1 MLAEESKHL
10 VLSLQDIEAP
20 RLHSLVVFTWH
31 RVQGMFHVLRVEGRM
46 DFASLDAAPPNLET
60 SAYRG
65 DIAGFCQKRNGWAR
79 QCRKL

>member
-1 MLAEESKHL
+1 MEESTYL

-31 RVQGMFHVLRVEGRM
+31 RVQGVFHVLRMEGRM

-60 SAYRG
+60 SAYR
-65 DIAGFCQKRNGWAR
+65 DDTAGFFQERNGWAL
-79 QCRKL
+79 QCRKS